1 MNQELYWRYI
11 KTIYQNNNKE
21 QIFIEKKEFIFKNII
36 IVKIIRRIV
45 KIKYFINNNE
55 LLNNKKQIK

>member
-45 KIKYFINNNE
+45 KIKYFININE
-55 LLNNKKQIK
+55 LLNNKK

>member
-55 LLNNKKQIK
+55 LLNNKK